1 MKKVWIIGTLAALA
15 LIAFGAVGFA
25 YAQSQDSDSPTGA
38 TEYGCGMFGAG
49 SQQGNGGRMG
59 RGQHPGRSS
68 W

>member
-25 YAQSQDSDSPTGA
+25 YAQSQDSDSP
-38 TEYGCGMFGAG
+38 
-49 SQQGNGGRMG
+49 NGETRIWLRYVR
-59 RGQHPGRSS
+59 RGQPARKRRAYGPRDDGKP